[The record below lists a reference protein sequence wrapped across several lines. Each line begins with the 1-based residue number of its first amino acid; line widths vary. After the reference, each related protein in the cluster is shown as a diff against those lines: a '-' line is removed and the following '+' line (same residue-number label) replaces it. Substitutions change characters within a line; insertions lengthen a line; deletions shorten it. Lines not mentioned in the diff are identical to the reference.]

1 MSGLSGFAMPENFTV
16 DEKTSTATYT
26 RFFAEPLE
34 QGFGNTLGNALR
46 RVLLSSLEGIAVSS
60 IQIDGIAHEFT
71 TIPDVIE
78 DVTDVVLN
86 FKKIRFLCDGEVPRT
101 LELKV
106 SKAGSITAGNIE
118 LDSVTT
124 IINPE
129 QHLFTLDK
137 SRAIRIQ
144 IELASGRGFR
154 VADENKREDHPIGVI
169 PIDCLFSP
177 VVRVAYAVHQC
188 RVGQHTDYDQLE
200 LEAWTDGRIEPEEGL
215 RQAAHI
221 LQQHLNVF
229 TGAMNAEEPESSEL
243 LETDEDRELLR
254 TLLRSVG
261 DIELSVRA
269 QNCLNN
275 ASIGTLGELVGYSE
289 AEMLKFRNF
298 GQKSLNEIKDKIAE
312 LGLHLDY
319 PVKELVRK
327 AFEGELASGQ
337 DGELGE

>member
-1 MSGLSGFAMPENFTV
+1 MSGLSGFAMPERFTV
-16 DEKTSTATYT
+16 DEETATATYS
-26 RFFAEPLE
+26 RFFAEPFE

-60 IQIDGIAHEFT
+60 IQIDGVAHEFT

-78 DVTDVVLN
+78 DVTELVLN
-86 FKKIRFLCDGEVPRT
+86 FKRIRFLCDGEVPRM

-106 SKAGSITAGNIE
+106 SKSGSITAGDIE

-137 SRAIRIQ
+137 SRTVRIQ

-154 VADENKREDHPIGVI
+154 VADENKREDSPIGVI

-188 RVGQHTDYDQLE
+188 RVGEDTDYDQLE
-200 LEAWTDGRIEPEEGL
+200 LEVWTDGRIEPEEGL

-221 LQQHLNVF
+221 LQEHLNVF
-229 TGAMNAEEPESSEL
+229 TGVVSAEEPESAEL

-275 ASIGTLGELVGYSE
+275 ASIGTLGELIVYSE

-319 PVKELVRK
+319 PIKELVRK
-327 AFEGELASGQ
+327 AFERELAAAK
-337 DGELGE
+337 GEEPEE